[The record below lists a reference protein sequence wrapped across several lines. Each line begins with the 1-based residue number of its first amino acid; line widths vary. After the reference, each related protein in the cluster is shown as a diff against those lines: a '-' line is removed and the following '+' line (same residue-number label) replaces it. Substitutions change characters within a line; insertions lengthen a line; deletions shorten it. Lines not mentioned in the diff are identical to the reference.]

1 MKFIILKNTLIIF
14 LLFFMEI
21 LYSQNY
27 QIHLAINPLNY
38 KFNTNLDSV
47 GITRELKKMIHFYHL
62 NGYIESNIDS
72 IHWDNKTA
80 HPFIHFGHKYSIMYK
95 YNPSDSLQDVNSK
108 FNFQNTS
115 LDSQQIILQ
124 IKKVLNELENNGYPF
139 AIFKIDSVIQTNEK
153 LILNYS
159 LNKEQYFVY
168 DSLHKDGNVQ
178 VKKKFL
184 EAVTG
189 MKEGKPYNEKEF
201 LKAQSRLNQLPFLYS
216 ERAPIMAFMTG
227 GKARP
232 YYVLNKRKS
241 DQVNALIGLAPSSG
255 NNKQNVVFTGE
266 FLLKLNHLFQSG
278 KQFSLNWRSFQARSQ
293 DLKSHVNLPYLM
305 NRPIG
310 INAAIELI
318 KYDTI
323 FTTFQR
329 QIGFQYYTSGINGLS
344 FFYQVHST
352 NLNTIDTQKIRN
364 TKQFPIT
371 NAMLN
376 KQYGIAFNF
385 NFLDQLFNPR
395 KGWQLEGAFSAGRKE
410 ILKETAI
417 EKIKF
422 YDGNQY
428 YTLYDSNQ
436 LVFNQFRLKF
446 QGDVFFP
453 IFQKS
458 TIKLGIKA
466 EHLIAPTIYFNE
478 TIRTGGINSLKGF
491 NEQSIFA
498 TNFNLL
504 ELEYRYILGQNS
516 FVRAFWN
523 GAYYEDR
530 TINQNGLITD
540 TPWGFG
546 VGANIETKA
555 GILNIIYA
563 LGKEK
568 NNSFDFR
575 TGKIHFGISSYF

>member
-1 MKFIILKNTLIIF
+1 MIFFIG
-14 LLFFMEI
+14 I
-21 LYSQNY
+21 LYSQKYEIDIPN
-27 QIHLAINPLNY
+27 NSLNY
-38 KFNTNLDSV
+38 PFNYNQDSI
-47 GITRELKKMIHFYHL
+47 GITNELKKMIHFYHL
-62 NGYIESNIDS
+62 NGYLEANIDS
-72 IHWDNKTA
+72 IEWHNYKVK
-80 HPFIHFGHKYSIMYK
+80 PFIYFGNKYSVLYK
-95 YNPSDSLQDVNSK
+95 YNQSDSLYNFNNK
-108 FNFQNTS
+108 FKFQNNN
-115 LDSQQIILQ
+115 LDSQLIINGIRQ
-124 IKKVLNELENNGYPF
+124 VLTELENNGYPF
-139 AIFKIDSVIQTNEK
+139 ATFKIDSVNQNREK
-153 LILNYS
+153 LIINYS
-159 LNKEQYFVY
+159 LSKEQFFIY
-168 DSLHKDGNVQ
+168 DSLHKDGDVQ
-178 VKKKFL
+178 VKKKFI

-216 ERAPIMAFMTG
+216 ERAPIMAFLTG

-232 YYVLNKRKS
+232 YYVFNKRKS

-255 NNKQNVVFTGE
+255 SNKQSIVFTGE

-293 DLKSHVNLPYLM
+293 DLKSHVNLPYLF

-310 INAAIELI
+310 VNAAIELI
-318 KYDTI
+318 KFDTI
-323 FTTFQR
+323 FSTFLR

-352 NLNTIDTQKIRN
+352 NLNATDTINIRN
-364 TKQFPIT
+364 TRQFPVT
-371 NAMLN
+371 NAVLN

-395 KGWQLEGAFSAGRKE
+395 KGWQVDGSISAGRKE
-410 ILKETAI
+410 ILKENNI

-422 YDGNQY
+422 FDGKQY

-436 LVFNQFRLKF
+436 LVFNQYRIKF
-446 QGDVFFP
+446 QGDFFIP

-458 TIKLGIKA
+458 TIKIGMKA
-466 EHLIAPTIYFNE
+466 EHIIAPTIYFNE

-504 ELEYRYILGQNS
+504 EFEYRYILGQNS
-516 FVRAFWN
+516 FLRAFWN

-530 TINQNGLITD
+530 TITQKKLKSD

-563 LGKEK
+563 LGKEQ
-568 NNSFDFR
+568 NNKFDFR

>member
-1 MKFIILKNTLIIF
+1 M
-14 LLFFMEI
+14 LFFI
-21 LYSQNY
+21 DVLYSQNY
-27 QIHLAINPLNY
+27 QINFTNNPLNY
-38 KFNTNLDSV
+38 TINANQDSI
-47 GITRELKKMIHFYHL
+47 GITRELKKMVHFYHL
-62 NGYIESNIDS
+62 NGYLETNLDS
-72 IHWDNKTA
+72 IAWINKKVT
-80 HPFIHFGHKYSIMYK
+80 PYFHFGSKYKVIYK
-95 YNPSDSLQDVNSK
+95 YNHYDSLQTIKNELD
-108 FNFQNTS
+108 FQNTV
-115 LDSQQIILQ
+115 LDSQQLINKIRV
-124 IKKVLNELENNGYPF
+124 VLNGLENNGYPF
-139 AIFKIDSVIQTNEK
+139 ATFKIDSIIQIQEK
-153 LILNYS
+153 LEINYS
-159 LNKEQYFVY
+159 FNKEQYFVY
-168 DSLHKDGNVQ
+168 DSLHKDGDVQ
-178 VKKKFL
+178 VKKKFI

-241 DQVNALIGLAPSSG
+241 DQVNALIGLAPSIG
-255 NNKQNVVFTGE
+255 NSKQNIVFTGE

-293 DLKSHVNLPYLM
+293 DLKSHVNLPYLF

-310 INAAIELI
+310 VNAAIELI
-318 KYDTI
+318 KFDTI

-329 QIGFQYYTSGINGLS
+329 QLGFQYFTSGLNGLS

-352 NLNTIDTQKIRN
+352 NLNTIDTVQIRN
-364 TKQFPIT
+364 TKEFPVT
-371 NAMLN
+371 NAVLN
-376 KQYGIAFNF
+376 KQYGVAFNF
-385 NFLDQLFNPR
+385 NFLDQIFNPR
-395 KGWQLEGAFSAGRKE
+395 KGWLLEGSLSAGRKE
-410 ILKETAI
+410 ILKETNI

-422 YDGNQY
+422 NDGNQF

-436 LVFNQFRLKF
+436 LVFNQYRIKIQSDFYI
-446 QGDVFFP
+446 P
-453 IFQKS
+453 IFRKS
-458 TIKLGIKA
+458 TIKLGVKA
-466 EHLIAPTIYFNE
+466 EHIIAPTIYFNE

-516 FVRAFWN
+516 FLRAFWN

-530 TINQNGLITD
+530 TITQKQLITD

-568 NNSFDFR
+568 NNNFDFR